1 MILGRIKCFFE
12 GRGYGFIE
20 DYDGNEVYFH
30 LSSVQ
35 NSGGGMEPQRE
46 IVHGANCYFDIIKT
60 EMGMEALSVRLA

>member
-35 NSGGGMEPQRE
+35 NSDTE

>member
-35 NSGGGMEPQRE
+35 NRDAV
-46 IVHGANCYFDIIKT
+46 ITHGANCYFDIIKT

>member
-12 GRGYGFIE
+12 ARGYGFIE

-35 NSGGGMEPQRE
+35 NSGSE
-46 IVHGANCYFDIIKT
+46 IVHGASCYFDVIRT
-60 EMGMEALSVRLA
+60 EMGAEALTVRLA